1 MAHTPGPW
9 SADYGDFAAYCETG
23 AEVCEVT
30 RGKHDDGSRIPDD
43 EMEANLNL
51 VAAAP
56 ELLAALKLLRD
67 PDGDGKWVCDCGDP
81 YFEGGV
87 CANCVATAAIAKA
100 EGRAHEE

>member
-30 RGKHDDGSRIPDD
+30 RGRHDDGSRIPDD

-56 ELLAALKLLRD
+56 DLLEVAKELLMLR
-67 PDGDGKWVCDCGDP
+67 CL
-81 YFEGGV
+81 GGSTPS
-87 CANCVATAAIAKA
+87 NDSATQRAVHVIAKA
-100 EGRAHEE
+100 TGNGGE

>member
-1 MAHTPGPW
+1 MTHTPGPW

-30 RGKHDDGSRIPDD
+30 RGRHDDGSRIPDD

-56 ELLAALKLLRD
+56 DLLAALTNCRDWLVAICDSNKLEPTERGYL
-67 PDGDGKWVCDCGDP
+67 
-81 YFEGGV
+81 E
-87 CANCVATAAIAKA
+87 AATLAIAKA
-100 EGRAHEE
+100 EGRGE

>member
-1 MAHTPGPW
+1 MTHTPGPW

-30 RGKHDDGSRIPDD
+30 RGSHDDGSRIPDD

-56 ELLAALKLLRD
+56 APCWRR
-67 PDGDGKWVCDCGDP
+67 
-81 YFEGGV
+81 
-87 CANCVATAAIAKA
+87 CVWACSGPRMTATPTITSW
-100 EGRAHEE
+100 